1 MSLRERQLAAT
12 RELVREAALAA
23 FLEDGYVATTM
34 TGLAARAGVARQT
47 LYNLFD
53 TKAALLIDL
62 VGAQAEDAGRRDQGR
77 DRAEVLATAEPA
89 ALLALF
95 AAAHLRVVE
104 RTAPIFRVVQQA
116 SAVDPAVTEHLSTLE
131 GHRAEQLGAVVDA
144 LDARGALRADV
155 PVAQLR
161 RGFVALTSP
170 AVAVALLDG
179 GVTGEELQE
188 WVRSTAE
195 GLLLPSSGT

>member
-1 MSLRERQLAAT
+1 MSLRDRQLAAT
-12 RELVREAALAA
+12 RDLVREAALAA
-23 FLEDGYVATTM
+23 FLDDGYVATTM

-53 TKAALLIDL
+53 SKAALLIDL
-62 VGAQAEDAGRRDQGR
+62 VSAQAEDARHRDPGR
-77 DRAEVLATAEPA
+77 DRAEVLATAEPTD
-89 ALLALF
+89 LLDLF

-116 SAVDPAVTEHLSTLE
+116 SAVDPAVAEHLSALE
-131 GHRAEQLGAVVDA
+131 GRRAGELGAVVDV
-144 LDARGALRADV
+144 LDARGALRGDV

-170 AVAVALLDG
+170 AVAVALLDA
-179 GVTGEELQE
+179 GVTGTEFVE
-188 WVRSTAE
+188 WVRSTAQ
-195 GLLLPSSGT
+195 GLLLPPSGA